1 LYCPRRDVSGRR
13 EDVARLERRR
23 ARHVSLDRIGAMSL
37 VGLAYTLKFAWAPLL
52 DRFRLP
58 WLGRR
63 RGWVLAFQI
72 AVACDNTASAMGTAA
87 FVAFLM
93 TACSPAVSATQ
104 FALLTSLSSVGQ
116 RVFGPLA
123 PRIVG
128 AIGWSGFFA
137 VCAAMVLPGSRWY
150 GRRPA

>member
-1 LYCPRRDVSGRR
+1 VFGGAL
-13 EDVARLERRR
+13 VARFGMRRMLI
-23 ARHVSLDRIGAMSL
+23 AF
-37 VGLAYTLKFAWAPLL
+37 GLLAAVTHLL
-52 DRFRLP
+52 YV
-58 WLGRR
+58 WLAVAGKSMM
-63 RGWVLAFQI
+63 VFCI

-93 TACSPAVSATQ
+93 TTCSPAVSATQ

-128 AIGWSGFFA
+128 AIGWAGFFA
-137 VCAAMVLPGSRWY
+137 VCAAMVLPGVVLVWSATRVV
-150 GRRPA
+150 GAGAVAVARRATRQMK